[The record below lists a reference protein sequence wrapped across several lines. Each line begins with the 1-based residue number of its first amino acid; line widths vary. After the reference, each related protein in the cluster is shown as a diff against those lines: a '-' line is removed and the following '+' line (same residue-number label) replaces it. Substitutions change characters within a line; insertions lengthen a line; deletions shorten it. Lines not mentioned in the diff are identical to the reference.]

1 MGQFGFMTVLGIDIG
16 GSQIKAGRVNEQ
28 GEVLAS
34 VVVPTPVEAFA
45 LQATLH
51 RVIAELSAEERP
63 AGVGIGCKGIINPR
77 TSKVEIL
84 PGALH
89 FLEGRLLSD
98 LVRPPLPND
107 TPVYA
112 DNDARVA
119 LVGES
124 VWGAARGTRDVVM
137 LTLGSGVGGAVIS
150 GGTLLRGNRGVA
162 GHLGH
167 ITMDP
172 DGPLC
177 ICGNQGCLE
186 TYFSGHAI
194 EAEAL
199 GAVHRGCDSSLTRR
213 YRDCPEALTCQAVFA
228 AAAEGDNLAR
238 LIVEGATHKLA
249 GGVAGLVHVFDP
261 ELVILGG
268 QIVEAGAAVLEPVRR
283 EVAWRTRLMLG
294 REVPVV
300 AQQVTHKPGIAGAAA
315 LALNPA

>member
-1 MGQFGFMTVLGIDIG
+1 MTVLGIDIG
-16 GSQIKAGRVNEQ
+16 GSQIKAGMVNDE

-34 VVVPTPVEAFA
+34 VVVPTPVEPAA
-45 LQATLH
+45 LQAALH
-51 RVIAELSAEERP
+51 RVIGELTAGELPS
-63 AGVGIGCKGIINPR
+63 GVGIGCKGIINPH
-77 TSKVEIL
+77 TTKVEIL

-89 FLEGRLLSD
+89 FLEGRLLSE
-98 LVRPPLPND
+98 LVCPPLPDD

-124 VWGAARGTRDVVM
+124 VWGAARGARDVVM

-150 GGTLLRGNRGVA
+150 GGTLLRGHRGVA

-167 ITMDP
+167 VTMDP

-177 ICGNQGCLE
+177 ICGNQGCIE

-199 GAVHRGCDSSLTRR
+199 GGVHRGCDSSLTRR
-213 YRDCPEALTCQAVFA
+213 YRHCPEALTCQAVFA

-238 LIVEGATHKLA
+238 LIVDSATHKLA
-249 GGVAGLVHVFDP
+249 GAVAGLVHVFDP

-268 QIVEAGAAVLEPVRR
+268 QIVEAGAVVLETVRR

-315 LALNPA
+315 LALKPA

>member
-1 MGQFGFMTVLGIDIG
+1 MNVLGIDIG

-34 VVVPTPVEAFA
+34 LVVPTPTEPVA
-45 LQATLH
+45 LQAALQG
-51 RVIAELSAEERP
+51 VIAGLAAGEPP
-63 AGVGIGCKGIINPR
+63 AGVGIGCKGIIDPH
-77 TSKVEIL
+77 TTKVEIL

-98 LVRPPLPND
+98 LVRPPLPD
-107 TPVYA
+107 RVPVYA

-124 VWGAARGTRDVVM
+124 VWGAARGARDVVM

-150 GGTLLRGNRGVA
+150 GGSLLRGHRGVA

-167 ITMDP
+167 VTVDP

-199 GAVHRGCDSSLTRR
+199 GGIHRGCDSSLTRQ
-213 YRDCPEALTCQAVFA
+213 YRDCPEKLTCQAVFEA
-228 AAAEGDNLAR
+228 AAGGDKLAR
-238 LIVEGATHKLA
+238 IVIDAAIHKL
-249 GGVAGLVHVFDP
+249 GGAVAGLVHVFDP

-283 EVAWRTRLMLG
+283 AVAWRTRLMLG

-300 AQQVTHKPGIAGAAA
+300 AQQVTHKPGITGAAA
-315 LALNPA
+315 LALKPA